1 MRAVLALARA
11 PGGRLLSVRRIAE
24 EMAIPVRFL
33 PQVMSDLVAA
43 GLVEATTGR
52 AGGYRLARPADA
64 ISLLDVVEA
73 VEGDSR
79 RRTCVLRGGPCGL
92 DGFCDVHDVFFE
104 AQDAMLNALA
114 AARIAEL
121 PVRRGGQPPGRGAG
135 RRPSG
140 RVTSRGR
147 PRPAPRRVRRRACS
161 GGPPGP
167 IGRHPGARWRRGVAA
182 PEWRQRDAGRSAR
195 AVPPIGSIDNTN

>member
-1 MRAVLALARA
+1 MELTKRGDYGVRAVLALARA

-52 AGGYRLARPADA
+52 AGGYRLARPAEA

-92 DGFCDVHDVFFE
+92 DGYCDVHDVFFE
-104 AQDAMLNALA
+104 AQDAMLSALA

-121 PVRRGGQPPGRGAG
+121 PVRRGASLPAEVEGPERQVERG
-135 RRPSG
+135 S
-140 RVTSRGR
+140 
-147 PRPAPRRVRRRACS
+147 
-161 GGPPGP
+161 
-167 IGRHPGARWRRGVAA
+167 
-182 PEWRQRDAGRSAR
+182 
-195 AVPPIGSIDNTN
+195 